1 MKFEIIPL
9 MQKGFTTNPAWAR
22 PFLKMIEEAGVESVW
37 TVEHPVM
44 AEDYEPLY
52 SYSEDGRP
60 PILPDTEMC
69 DPLEWLAFAAGMTEK
84 VNLGTGVL
92 LLPLHAPII
101 LAKRVATLDALS
113 GGRVR
118 LGVGIG
124 WQREEYLSVG
134 IPYEERGRRLDDG
147 IPALRA
153 LWTESPAT
161 YHGKFYDF
169 TRVHSDP
176 KPAQSVGV
184 PILIGGST
192 DVAARRAGR
201 LGDGFFP
208 HAISPEEFAKRIET
222 MHSAAKEAGRDP
234 AKIELTFSASS
245 WKFGA
250 SLDLGIM
257 KAYADLGVS
266 RLICVAHEAMST
278 EIKDI
283 ERFVKKCRDDIIAR
297 L

>member
-1 MKFEIIPL
+1 MKFGIIPL

-22 PFLKMIEEAGVESVW
+22 PFLKMIEAAGVESVW
-37 TVEHPVM
+37 TVEHPIV

-52 SYSEDGRP
+52 SYSDDGRAP
-60 PILPDTEMC
+60 FRPETEMC
-69 DPLEWLAFAAGMTEK
+69 DPLEWLAFAAGVTEK

-92 LLPLHAPII
+92 LLPLHAPVI

-118 LGVGIG
+118 LGIGMG
-124 WQREEYLSVG
+124 WQREEYQSIG
-134 IPYEERGRRLDDG
+134 IPYEERGRRTDECID
-147 IPALRA
+147 AVRA
-153 LWTESPAT
+153 LWTESPAS

-169 TRVHSDP
+169 TRLHSDP
-176 KPAQSVGV
+176 KPASPGGV
-184 PILIGGST
+184 PILVGGST

-201 LGDGFFP
+201 VGDGFFP
-208 HAISPEEFAKRIET
+208 HAISPDEFAVRIET
-222 MHSAAKEAGRDP
+222 MHAAAKEAGRDP
-234 AKIELTFSASS
+234 SKIELTFAPSS

-257 KAYADLGVS
+257 RAYAELGVS
-266 RLICVAHEAMST
+266 RLISVAHEAMST
-278 EIKDI
+278 DLKDI
-283 ERFVKKCRDDIIAR
+283 ERFVKKCQDEVIAR

>member
-1 MKFEIIPL
+1 MVED
-9 MQKGFTTNPAWAR
+9 
-22 PFLKMIEEAGVESVW
+22 AGVESVW
-37 TVEHPVM
+37 TVEHPIV
-44 AEDYEPLY
+44 AEDFEPLY

-60 PILPDTEMC
+60 PLQPDTEMC
-69 DPLEWLAFAAGMTEK
+69 DPLEWLAFAAGVSEK
-84 VNLGTGVL
+84 LNLGTGVL
-92 LLPLHAPII
+92 LLPLHAPVI

-124 WQREEYLSVG
+124 WQREEYLSIGV
-134 IPYEERGRRLDDG
+134 PYEERGRRIDDG
-147 IPALRA
+147 IAAVRA
-153 LWTESPAT
+153 LWTETPAT
-161 YHGKFYDF
+161 YHGEFCSF
-169 TRVHSDP
+169 TKVHSDP
-176 KPAQSVGV
+176 KPAQAGGV

-192 DVAARRAGR
+192 DIAARRAGR
-201 LGDGFFP
+201 IGDGFFP
-208 HAISPEEFAKRIET
+208 HAISPDEFAKRIET
-222 MHSAAKEAGRDP
+222 MNVAAKEAGRDP

-250 SLDLGIM
+250 SLDLAIV

-278 EIKDI
+278 ELGDI
-283 ERFVKKCRDDIIAR
+283 ERFVKTCQDNVIAR